1 MIEEG
6 GGQEGRSTAMILS
19 FDLNSEK
26 FKELPL
32 PDEEGSCIKKG
43 LTSFKEK
50 LALIKFGSVVQPHSM
65 LLCSIWV
72 MREYGVLDSWN
83 KLCFLPIQ
91 IYTDFFE
98 IGLARSLPTV
108 N

>member
-1 MIEEG
+1 MSGHLHWMIEMIEEG

-32 PDEEGSCIKKG
+32 PDEEGSCFKKG

-50 LALIKFGSVVQPHSM
+50 LALIKFGSGEQPHSM
-65 LLCSIWV
+65 LSCSIWV
-72 MREYGVLDSWN
+72 MREYGVPDS
-83 KLCFLPIQ
+83 
-91 IYTDFFE
+91 
-98 IGLARSLPTV
+98 
-108 N
+108 